1 MTTRDVGGMGHN
13 DFCKLCDAA
22 GLIYNSSY
30 NKDAAGWDV
39 LVEFQLNAHLNVLNN
54 NDSQAIQC
62 FVQVKATDK
71 NKKSVSVKLSNLKR
85 FCDNPFPCFFFFS
98 EYEDAINPVA
108 IYLVHFD
115 KDKMLDVLKRLREC
129 EIEGDKQLNR
139 KRMVVKYDDSNKIS
153 VFDGLAL
160 KQCIESYIPNGM
172 GQYTAKK
179 TQYLKELGYEEF
191 KYKLKFKLSDRVDY
205 GSLVMASLGYENK
218 INIKDISG
226 WDNRFGIDF
235 EISELSADN
244 AVISFSDVEPYSHG
258 TIEFDDGSERVT
270 FCCDYYFSPIALNA
284 PSELASY
291 RVKCE
296 HFDML
301 VGIKTNTTKI
311 NLSGHASVMDLY
323 DLRDVSL
330 LVKML
335 SNSERPVDIILRN
348 KEGRETSMRSKTPL
362 YLSNESKR
370 EVEKLIFLSLR
381 LIQVVSYLRVEKMC
395 KLSLSQLLAKEKDI
409 NILYDIIFQ
418 PEKNMAVRLQIPG
431 LCERLDDKKQF
442 YVLLGIP
449 LILPT
454 LNICLTVILYGD
466 FTQDRDVIFFRNY
479 KVDIK
484 SKYCESQFHS
494 LIARVK
500 DNATKLVS
508 KYESEEN
515 IYFIDSLSAKLS

>member
-85 FCDNPFPCFFFFS
+85 FCDTPLPCFFFFA

-108 IYLVHFD
+108 IYLVHFN
-115 KDKMLDVLKRLREC
+115 KDKMFDVLKRLREC
-129 EIEGDKQLNR
+129 EVAGDKRLNR
-139 KRMVVKYDDSNKIS
+139 KTMAIKYDDSNKVS
-153 VFDGLAL
+153 GFDGFAL

-172 GQYTAKK
+172 GEYATKK
-179 TQYLKELGYEEF
+179 RQYLENLGYDDF
-191 KYKLKFKLSDRVDY
+191 KYKIKFKLSERVDY

-226 WDNRFGIDF
+226 WDNRFGISF

-258 TIEFDDGSERVT
+258 TIEFDDGIERIT

-284 PSELASY
+284 PEELSSY

-301 VGIKTNTTKI
+301 IGIKSNTTKM
-311 NLSGHASVMDLY
+311 NLSGHASEMDLY
-323 DLRDVSL
+323 DLRDVTL

-335 SNSERPVDIILRN
+335 SNRERQVDIILRN
-348 KEGRETSMRSKTPL
+348 EDGRETSMRSKTPL
-362 YLSNESKR
+362 HLNDKSQE
-370 EVEKLIFLSLR
+370 EVEKLVLLTSR
-381 LIQVVSYLRVEKMC
+381 LIQIIGYFRMEKIC
-395 KLSLSQLLAKEKDI
+395 KLSLSQILSKEKDI
-409 NILYDIIFQ
+409 NILYDVIFQ
-418 PEKNMAVRLQIPG
+418 PENNMAIRLQIPG
-431 LCERLDDKKQF
+431 LCEVLDYKKQL

-449 LILPT
+449 LILPKV
-454 LNICLTVILYGD
+454 NMCLIVVLYGD
-466 FTQDRDVIFFRNY
+466 FTQYGDVLLFKSY
-479 KVDIK
+479 KIDIQ
-484 SKYCESQFHS
+484 SKHCESQLHS
-494 LIARVK
+494 LIAKVK
-500 DNATKLVS
+500 DKASKLVG
-508 KYESEEN
+508 KYESEEK
-515 IYFIDSLSAKLS
+515 IYFVDSLSSKLN